1 MEQRMRGIKPE
12 HLLTGK
18 NLLHRESK
26 NIQIAAAKVVTDYEA
41 ASVQVFAKIRN
52 FFFLQ
57 RKESRFGNIQPRIF
71 KNFRTIE
78 VYDLIGLAACA
89 DSGNLFHHR
98 KVEVFRKW
106 IVVVPWGFGG
116 FENPPGIHVKLNSRE
131 YELRACLLRHIGNGL
146 RCRDDEESRQRQ
158 QLLHISR
165 SIRFMTLL
173 DRMIALTLPVV
184 PKTIVRR
191 VANRYIAGETTDD
204 ALRVVAGL
212 NARGFRATLDIL
224 GEHISTMD
232 QARRAIEGYVNVLEE
247 ISRRKADST
256 ISIKLTQLG
265 LKLDRQACLEM
276 ARRLVRRASEL
287 NNFVRID
294 MEDSSC
300 TTDTLATY
308 RELRH
313 EFSNVGVVVQA
324 YLRRTMD
331 DVCAL
336 EDLRPN
342 YRLCKGVYVEPSEI
356 SYHDMRVINRNY
368 VAVLEKLL
376 RNGSYVGIA
385 THDELMVWEA
395 LRIIRDLKLPP
406 TAYEF
411 QMLLGVEEQLRD
423 IIRAAGHN
431 VRVYI
436 PFGRDWYAYSVR
448 RLRENPRLAGYV
460 FKAMFK

>member
-1 MEQRMRGIKPE
+1 
-12 HLLTGK
+12 
-18 NLLHRESK
+18 
-26 NIQIAAAKVVTDYEA
+26 
-41 ASVQVFAKIRN
+41 
-52 FFFLQ
+52 
-57 RKESRFGNIQPRIF
+57 
-71 KNFRTIE
+71 
-78 VYDLIGLAACA
+78 
-89 DSGNLFHHR
+89 
-98 KVEVFRKW
+98 
-106 IVVVPWGFGG
+106 
-116 FENPPGIHVKLNSRE
+116 
-131 YELRACLLRHIGNGL
+131 
-146 RCRDDEESRQRQ
+146 
-158 QLLHISR
+158 
-165 SIRFMTLL
+165 
-173 DRMIALTLPVV
+173 
-184 PKTIVRR
+184 
-191 VANRYIAGETTDD
+191 
-204 ALRVVAGL
+204 
-212 NARGFRATLDIL
+212 
-224 GEHISTMD
+224 MD
-232 QARRAIEGYVNVLEE
+232 QAHRATEDYLSVLEE
-247 ISRRKADST
+247 IARRRVDST

-265 LKLDRQACLEM
+265 LKLDRQACLQM
-276 ARRLVRRASEL
+276 ATRLVRRASEL

-308 RELRH
+308 RQLRRD
-313 EFSNVGVVVQA
+313 FSNVGVVVQA

-342 YRLCKGVYVEPSEI
+342 YRLCKGVYVEPQEI

-368 VAVLEKLL
+368 VALLERLL
-376 RNGSYVGIA
+376 ASGSYVGIA

-395 LRIIRDLKLPP
+395 LRIIRELKLPT

>member
-1 MEQRMRGIKPE
+1 LHHEP
-12 HLLTGK
+12 K
-18 NLLHRESK
+18 NF
-26 NIQIAAAKVVTDYEA
+26 QIAPAKIITDNEA
-41 ASVQVFAKIRN
+41 ATVEVFSEICN
-52 FFFLQ
+52 FFVVQ
-57 RKESRFGNIQPRIF
+57 RKESRFGDIQPGIF
-71 KNFRTIE
+71 ENFRTVE
-78 VYDLIGLAACA
+78 LNDLIGLAGRAY
-89 DSGNLFHHR
+89 SRNLVHHR
-98 KVEVFRKW
+98 KEEVFRKW
-106 IVVVPWGFGG
+106 VIVVPWSFGG
-116 FENPPGIHVKLNSRE
+116 FENPTAIHVKLNSRE

-146 RCRDDEESRQRQ
+146 RCRDDEERRHRQ

-173 DRMIALTLPVV
+173 DRVIARTLPAV
-184 PKTIVRR
+184 PKSVVRR

-212 NARGFRATLDIL
+212 NAHGFRATLDIL

-232 QARRAIEGYVNVLEE
+232 QAHRATEGYLNVLEE
-247 ISRRKADST
+247 IARRGVDST

-276 ARRLVRRASEL
+276 ARRIVRRASEL

-308 RELRH
+308 RDLRR

-342 YRLCKGVYVEPSEI
+342 YRLCKGVYVEPREI

-368 VAVLEKLL
+368 VAVLERLL
-376 RNGSYVGIA
+376 ANGSYVGIA

-395 LRIIRDLKLPP
+395 LRIIRGLKLPS

-448 RLRENPRLAGYV
+448 RLRENPRVAGYV